1 MSNRHTIPKTGLILT
16 GGGARA
22 AYQIGVL
29 RAIAEILPKNTSN
42 PFPII
47 CGTSAGAIN
56 ATVLASYAGNFR
68 KGVKQ
73 LMAVWRNFHVS
84 HVYRADLP
92 GVVNCG
98 ARWLAAL
105 LVGGLGKYNPD
116 SLLDSTPLRE
126 LLDNHMDYPAI
137 RKSID
142 EGDLLAL
149 SVTAS
154 GYDSGESV
162 SFFQG
167 VQNLQ
172 PWQRARRL
180 GIPAVIETDHL
191 MASSAIPFIFPAIK
205 INREYFGDG
214 SMRQIA
220 PISPALHLGA
230 DRVLVI
236 GAARLYTPNYTRTQG
251 VAYPSLAQIAG
262 HTLNS
267 LFLDSMEADIE
278 LLQRMNRT
286 VKMIPADVREKNG
299 IDLREVGIMLIT
311 PSESI
316 ENIAA
321 RHAHHFPGTIK
332 FLLSGV
338 GAFNREG
345 SNLVSYL
352 LFEKSFCRALI
363 SLGYKDSMAR
373 KTELLEFFKS

>member
-1 MSNRHTIPKTGLILT
+1 MKNSSERPKTGLILT

-29 RAIAEILPKNTSN
+29 RAIAEILPKNTQN

-56 ATVLASYAGNFR
+56 ATVLATYAGNFR
-68 KGVKQ
+68 KGIKQ
-73 LMAVWRNFHVS
+73 LMAVWRNFRVNQ
-84 HVYRADLP
+84 VYRSDLG

-116 SLLDSTPLRE
+116 SLLDNNPLQE
-126 LLDNHMDYPAI
+126 LLNSSIDYQEI
-137 RKSID
+137 QKSIT
-142 EGDLLAL
+142 EGHLLAL

-154 GYDSGESV
+154 GYTSGESV

-167 VQNLQ
+167 ASHLQ
-172 PWQRARRL
+172 AWQRARRL
-180 GIPAVIETDHL
+180 GIPTNIGTDHL
-191 MASSAIPFIFPAIK
+191 MASSAIPFIFPAVK

-230 DRVLVI
+230 ERILVI
-236 GAARLYTPNYTRTQG
+236 GSARLYNPNDNRTH
-251 VAYPSLAQIAG
+251 ADEYPSLAQIAG
-262 HTLNS
+262 HALNS
-267 LFLDSMEADIE
+267 LFLDTMEADIE
-278 LLQRMNRT
+278 LLKRINRT
-286 VKMIPADVREKNG
+286 VDMIPREVRERSG
-299 IDLREVGIMLIT
+299 IELHHVDFFIMT

-316 ENIAA
+316 ETIAA

-363 SLGYKDSMAR
+363 DLGYKDTMER
-373 KTELLEFFKS
+373 KSELLEFLK